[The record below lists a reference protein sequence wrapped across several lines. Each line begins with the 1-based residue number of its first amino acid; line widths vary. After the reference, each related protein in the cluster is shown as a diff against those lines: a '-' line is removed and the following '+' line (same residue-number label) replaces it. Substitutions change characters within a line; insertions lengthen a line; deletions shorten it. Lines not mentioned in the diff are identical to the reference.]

1 MNLASDSLLL
11 NALMNS
17 MSGQSNKSPKGN
29 DPTKWFWIGIGI
41 AVVII
46 LLTHKKQICLK
57 LIDFLERFGI

>member
-29 DPTKWFWIGIGI
+29 DPTKWFWIGMGI

-46 LLTHKKQICLK
+46 LMILLKHKK
-57 LIDFLERFGI
+57 